1 MSEIHESRDILC
13 PFEDVP
19 RAAEHFLTTLPLE
32 NGKRV
37 IELHVTIGDLSVAR
51 KADLELTPRSAFP
64 TLKIMEIGWQ
74 PHDGGPYPTFHGT
87 LSVEEI
93 DGLFSRLDLD
103 GTYEPPL
110 GLAGLAFDAVL
121 GHRLAV
127 AAVRQ
132 LLSDLKLGFE
142 LAYQTGMTVPA
153 N

>member
-19 RAAEHFLTTLPLE
+19 LAAEHFLTTLPLK

-37 IELHVTIGDLSVAR
+37 IDLHVTIADLSISR
-51 KADLELTPRSAFP
+51 KADLELTCTRAFSAF
-64 TLKIMEIGWQ
+64 KIMEIAWQ
-74 PHDGGPYPTFHGT
+74 PHDGGPYPLFHGT

-121 GHRLAV
+121 GHRLAIET
-127 AAVRQ
+127 ARQ
-132 LLSDLKLGFE
+132 FLGDVKLGFE
-142 LAYQTGMTVPA
+142 LAFQTGMTVPA
-153 N
+153 Q

>member
-1 MSEIHESRDILC
+1 VSEIHESRDILC

-74 PHDGGPYPTFHGT
+74 PHDG
-87 LSVEEI
+87 V
-93 DGLFSRLDLD
+93 FSRLDLD